1 MNKDFWDRKGSKCQ
15 RALIIY
21 RTNLYSGNS
30 QSVLVWADTRDK
42 NARKKPRFAPAWSP
56 HNIDGL
62 DISWSIVLD
71 GIIRRDTF
79 NSNSAVVTSP
89 HRATDRLVMQVKRIW
104 ALGNYDTENTFVVCV
119 DQKGYWRLSDLEKI
133 KPIQYPEMID
143 NSKTKL
149 RIVHLCLIRGPC
161 FFCLFFLGG
170 GTWHLLCCGRDASQ
184 GVLFPKFCFLLQ
196 LVLDWFFL
204 TKIDI
209 GVCILYITIKRASVV
224 PATLWMQTRE
234 VTNIQATDID
244 SCVVRNQNATHTK
257 QY

>member
-1 MNKDFWDRKGSKCQ
+1 MSYLSRVHESEVLIVNKKFWDRKGSKCQ

-62 DISWSIVLD
+62 ELSWSIVLD

-89 HRATDRLVMQVKRIW
+89 HRATDRLMMQVKRIW
-104 ALGNYDTENTFVVCV
+104 ALSTYDTENTFVVCV
-119 DQKGYWRLSDLEKI
+119 DQKGYWRLFDLEKN

-149 RIVHLCLIRGPC
+149 RRVHLCLIRGPC
-161 FFCLFFLGG
+161 FFLFFFGG
-170 GTWHLLCCGRDASQ
+170 GAPGTCFAVEEMLLQ

-196 LVLDWFFL
+196 LVLNWFFQIYKDWYWGL
-204 TKIDI
+204 HI
-209 GVCILYITIKRASVV
+209 VHH
-224 PATLWMQTRE
+224 
-234 VTNIQATDID
+234 N
-244 SCVVRNQNATHTK
+244 
-257 QY
+257 